1 LRHKALKARQELG
14 AVVERLRT
22 DRESTGRS
30 LAALYRTVAGV
41 SPAAEGT
48 AIATAASPAQEASM
62 PDDLSNRGD
71 RERRRIYLH
80 EPHELR
86 YWTEALAVSEQEL
99 RNLVEK
105 VGPMAADI
113 REALANQ

>member
-1 LRHKALKARQELG
+1 
-14 AVVERLRT
+14 
-22 DRESTGRS
+22 
-30 LAALYRTVAGV
+30 
-41 SPAAEGT
+41 
-48 AIATAASPAQEASM
+48 M

-71 RERRRIYLH
+71 QERRRIYLH
-80 EPHELR
+80 EPRVLR
-86 YWTEALAVSEQEL
+86 YWTEALGVSEQEL